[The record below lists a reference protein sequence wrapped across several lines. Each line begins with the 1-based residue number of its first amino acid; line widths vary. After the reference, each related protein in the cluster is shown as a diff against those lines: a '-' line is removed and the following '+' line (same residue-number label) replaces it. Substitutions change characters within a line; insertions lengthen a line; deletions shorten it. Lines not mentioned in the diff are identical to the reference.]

1 MNKVRAITLVF
12 GGFWLAVAV
21 WVVFSH
27 VILRETR
34 IEVVAQFLDKVPP
47 TVGKSIFLLS
57 WAILLLGWMVPVGL
71 VVWPLLRKET
81 GESQNA
87 AVTLTPRNELIVWIV
102 CTFCAAI
109 AFLTSHTFYVTEGTF
124 ASGAVLLGITAFLF
138 WMRFRRSQTPRT
150 KSLTVTSN
158 TVLVLLT
165 LVAVLYLLGVATW
178 YE

>member
-1 MNKVRAITLVF
+1 MNKVRTILLVF

-34 IEVVAQFLDKVPP
+34 IGVVAQFLDKVPP
-47 TVGKSIFLLS
+47 TVGKPIFLLS

-81 GESQNA
+81 GGSQNGV
-87 AVTLTPRNELIVWIV
+87 VTLTPRDEQFVWIV
-102 CTFCAAI
+102 CTYAAGL
-109 AFLTSHTFYVTEGTF
+109 AFLTSHTFYVTAGTF
-124 ASGAVLLGITAFLF
+124 VSGAPLLGITAFLF
-138 WMRFRRSQTPRT
+138 WMRFRRRQTPRT
-150 KSLTVTSN
+150 KGLTIMSN
-158 TVLVLLT
+158 TALALLSI
-165 LVAVLYLLGVATW
+165 VVVLYLLGVATW